1 MTQKPRNADYTKEY
15 NRKAVLSML
24 RRSSMSRAELA
35 RATGLS
41 RAATSLIA
49 EELLK
54 DGIVMELPPQ
64 SVGRGRSAT
73 PLAVRADSYYALAV
87 DLARKSCSVGLCD
100 MSGHLLQFRAF
111 PDQDGLLDLIIE
123 ALRRMAQSVDKSK
136 ILGIGISSPGPL
148 DCEGGKILNP
158 PQFDRWHGVEISA
171 ILSQALDLP
180 AYLEHDVCALALHQ
194 LEMGHSRNFMLVF
207 VDIGIGAAIAKKLA
221 SEGADIAILY
231 VGNPAP
237 AEETV
242 AAIEAMGRKVAC
254 KVCDVSNFEETQAAI
269 KEIISEFGGVDIL
282 VNNAGITRDKV
293 LLAMTEADWD
303 SVLDVNLK
311 SMFNTIKACYRNFM
325 KKKAGKII
333 NISSV
338 AGLTG
343 NAGQANYSSSKAG
356 VVGLTKTV
364 ARELAS
370 RHINCNAI
378 APGAIRTPMTDAMDP
393 KDLQAILDTIPLGF
407 MGEADDIAELAAYLA
422 SDKAKY
428 ITGEVIRV
436 DGGIAM

>member
-1 MTQKPRNADYTKEY
+1 MTLEGKVAL
-15 NRKAVLSML
+15 V
-24 RRSSMSRAELA
+24 
-35 RATGLS
+35 TG
-41 RAATSLIA
+41 
-49 EELLK
+49 
-54 DGIVMELPPQ
+54 G
-64 SVGRGRSAT
+64 
-73 PLAVRADSYYALAV
+73 
-87 DLARKSCSVGLCD
+87 
-100 MSGHLLQFRAF
+100 
-111 PDQDGLLDLIIE
+111 
-123 ALRRMAQSVDKSK
+123 
-136 ILGIGISSPGPL
+136 
-148 DCEGGKILNP
+148 
-158 PQFDRWHGVEISA
+158 
-171 ILSQALDLP
+171 SQ
-180 AYLEHDVCALALHQ
+180 
-194 LEMGHSRNFMLVF
+194 
-207 VDIGIGAAIAKKLA
+207 GIGAAIAKKLA

-231 VGNPAP
+231 VGNPVP

-242 AAIEAMGRKVAC
+242 AAIQAMGRRVIC
-254 KVCDVSNFEETQAAI
+254 QVCDVSDFDAVQAAVKDII
-269 KEIISEFGGVDIL
+269 KELGGVDIL

-293 LLAMTEADWD
+293 LLAMSEADWD
-303 SVLDVNLK
+303 SVLDINLK

-325 KKKAGKII
+325 KKKAGRII

-343 NAGQANYSSSKAG
+343 NAGQANYSASKAG

-393 KDLQAILDTIPLGF
+393 KDLQGILDTIPLGF
-407 MGEADDIAELAAYLA
+407 MGDAEDIAEMAAFLA

>member
-1 MTQKPRNADYTKEY
+1 MTLEGKV
-15 NRKAVLSML
+15 AVV
-24 RRSSMSRAELA
+24 
-35 RATGLS
+35 TG
-41 RAATSLIA
+41 
-49 EELLK
+49 
-54 DGIVMELPPQ
+54 G
-64 SVGRGRSAT
+64 
-73 PLAVRADSYYALAV
+73 
-87 DLARKSCSVGLCD
+87 
-100 MSGHLLQFRAF
+100 
-111 PDQDGLLDLIIE
+111 
-123 ALRRMAQSVDKSK
+123 
-136 ILGIGISSPGPL
+136 
-148 DCEGGKILNP
+148 
-158 PQFDRWHGVEISA
+158 
-171 ILSQALDLP
+171 SQ
-180 AYLEHDVCALALHQ
+180 
-194 LEMGHSRNFMLVF
+194 
-207 VDIGIGAAIAKKLA
+207 GIGAAIAKKLA

-242 AAIEAMGRKVAC
+242 AAIQALGRKVAC
-254 KVCDVSNFEETQAAI
+254 KVCDVSNFDETQSAI

-393 KDLQAILDTIPLGF
+393 KDLQSILDTIPLGF
-407 MGEADDIAELAAYLA
+407 MGEAEDIAELAAYLA

>member
-1 MTQKPRNADYTKEY
+1 
-15 NRKAVLSML
+15 ML

-207 VDIGIGAAIAKKLA
+207 VDIGIGAAIMSIIPNQLA
-221 SEGADIAILY
+221 YITVLMILL
-231 VGNPAP
+231 
-237 AEETV
+237 
-242 AAIEAMGRKVAC
+242 
-254 KVCDVSNFEETQAAI
+254 F
-269 KEIISEFGGVDIL
+269 
-282 VNNAGITRDKV
+282 
-293 LLAMTEADWD
+293 
-303 SVLDVNLK
+303 
-311 SMFNTIKACYRNFM
+311 
-325 KKKAGKII
+325 
-333 NISSV
+333 
-338 AGLTG
+338 
-343 NAGQANYSSSKAG
+343 
-356 VVGLTKTV
+356 VVGCL
-364 ARELAS
+364 
-370 RHINCNAI
+370 
-378 APGAIRTPMTDAMDP
+378 M
-393 KDLQAILDTIPLGF
+393 DTIPSILILAPILVPVGVQFGLDELHLGVLFCITLTVGFITPPFGINLFTAVSTTGESYTSVVKGVIPFMIVMIICVLICAFVAPIITFLPGF
-407 MGEADDIAELAAYLA
+407 MMG
-422 SDKAKY
+422 
-428 ITGEVIRV
+428 T
-436 DGGIAM
+436 

>member
-1 MTQKPRNADYTKEY
+1 MSFTGRT
-15 NRKAVLSML
+15 AVVTGG
-24 RRSSMSRAELA
+24 SRGIGRAICLELA
-35 RATGLS
+35 RRGANVVFSYAGNTAAAEAT
-41 RAATSLIA
+41 RK
-49 EELLK
+49 EL
-54 DGIVMELPPQ
+54 
-64 SVGRGRSAT
+64 
-73 PLAVRADSYYALAV
+73 
-87 DLARKSCSVGLCD
+87 
-100 MSGHLLQFRAF
+100 
-111 PDQDGLLDLIIE
+111 E
-123 ALRRMAQSVDKSK
+123 ALGVQTRAVQGSVADPAAVKTLIDTAVK
-136 ILGIGISSPGPL
+136 ELGSL
-148 DCEGGKILNP
+148 
-158 PQFDRWHGVEISA
+158 
-171 ILSQALDLP
+171 
-180 AYLEHDVCALALHQ
+180 
-194 LEMGHSRNFMLVF
+194 
-207 VDIGIGAAIAKKLA
+207 
-221 SEGADIAILY
+221 
-231 VGNPAP
+231 
-237 AEETV
+237 
-242 AAIEAMGRKVAC
+242 
-254 KVCDVSNFEETQAAI
+254 
-269 KEIISEFGGVDIL
+269 DIL

>member
-1 MTQKPRNADYTKEY
+1 MTLEGKVAL
-15 NRKAVLSML
+15 V
-24 RRSSMSRAELA
+24 
-35 RATGLS
+35 TG
-41 RAATSLIA
+41 
-49 EELLK
+49 
-54 DGIVMELPPQ
+54 G
-64 SVGRGRSAT
+64 
-73 PLAVRADSYYALAV
+73 
-87 DLARKSCSVGLCD
+87 
-100 MSGHLLQFRAF
+100 
-111 PDQDGLLDLIIE
+111 
-123 ALRRMAQSVDKSK
+123 
-136 ILGIGISSPGPL
+136 
-148 DCEGGKILNP
+148 
-158 PQFDRWHGVEISA
+158 
-171 ILSQALDLP
+171 SQ
-180 AYLEHDVCALALHQ
+180 
-194 LEMGHSRNFMLVF
+194 
-207 VDIGIGAAIAKKLA
+207 GIGAAIAKKLA

-242 AAIEAMGRKVAC
+242 AAIEAMGRKVAY

-378 APGAIRTPMTDAMDP
+378 APGAIRTLMTDAMDP

>member
-1 MTQKPRNADYTKEY
+1 MTLEGKVAL
-15 NRKAVLSML
+15 V
-24 RRSSMSRAELA
+24 
-35 RATGLS
+35 TG
-41 RAATSLIA
+41 
-49 EELLK
+49 
-54 DGIVMELPPQ
+54 G
-64 SVGRGRSAT
+64 
-73 PLAVRADSYYALAV
+73 
-87 DLARKSCSVGLCD
+87 
-100 MSGHLLQFRAF
+100 
-111 PDQDGLLDLIIE
+111 
-123 ALRRMAQSVDKSK
+123 
-136 ILGIGISSPGPL
+136 
-148 DCEGGKILNP
+148 
-158 PQFDRWHGVEISA
+158 
-171 ILSQALDLP
+171 SQ
-180 AYLEHDVCALALHQ
+180 
-194 LEMGHSRNFMLVF
+194 
-207 VDIGIGAAIAKKLA
+207 GIGAAIAKKLA

-303 SVLDVNLK
+303 SVLDVNL
-311 SMFNTIKACYRNFM
+311 
-325 KKKAGKII
+325 

>member
-1 MTQKPRNADYTKEY
+1 MTLEGKV
-15 NRKAVLSML
+15 AVV
-24 RRSSMSRAELA
+24 
-35 RATGLS
+35 TG
-41 RAATSLIA
+41 
-49 EELLK
+49 
-54 DGIVMELPPQ
+54 G
-64 SVGRGRSAT
+64 
-73 PLAVRADSYYALAV
+73 
-87 DLARKSCSVGLCD
+87 
-100 MSGHLLQFRAF
+100 
-111 PDQDGLLDLIIE
+111 
-123 ALRRMAQSVDKSK
+123 
-136 ILGIGISSPGPL
+136 
-148 DCEGGKILNP
+148 
-158 PQFDRWHGVEISA
+158 
-171 ILSQALDLP
+171 SQ
-180 AYLEHDVCALALHQ
+180 
-194 LEMGHSRNFMLVF
+194 
-207 VDIGIGAAIAKKLA
+207 GIGAGIAKKLA

-242 AAIEAMGRKVAC
+242 AAIQALGRKVVC
-254 KVCDVSNFEETQAAI
+254 KVCDVSNFDETQSAI

-393 KDLQAILDTIPLGF
+393 KDLQSILDTIPLGI
-407 MGEADDIAELAAYLA
+407 MGEAEDIAELAAYLA

>member
-1 MTQKPRNADYTKEY
+1 MTLEGKV
-15 NRKAVLSML
+15 AVV
-24 RRSSMSRAELA
+24 
-35 RATGLS
+35 TG
-41 RAATSLIA
+41 
-49 EELLK
+49 
-54 DGIVMELPPQ
+54 G
-64 SVGRGRSAT
+64 
-73 PLAVRADSYYALAV
+73 
-87 DLARKSCSVGLCD
+87 
-100 MSGHLLQFRAF
+100 
-111 PDQDGLLDLIIE
+111 
-123 ALRRMAQSVDKSK
+123 
-136 ILGIGISSPGPL
+136 
-148 DCEGGKILNP
+148 
-158 PQFDRWHGVEISA
+158 
-171 ILSQALDLP
+171 SQ
-180 AYLEHDVCALALHQ
+180 
-194 LEMGHSRNFMLVF
+194 
-207 VDIGIGAAIAKKLA
+207 GIGAAIARKLA

-242 AAIEAMGRKVAC
+242 SAIQALGRKVVC
-254 KVCDVSNFEETQAAI
+254 KVCDVSNFDETQSAI

-393 KDLQAILDTIPLGF
+393 KDLQSILDTIPLGF
-407 MGEADDIAELAAYLA
+407 MGEAEDIAELAAYLA

>member
-1 MTQKPRNADYTKEY
+1 
-15 NRKAVLSML
+15 
-24 RRSSMSRAELA
+24 
-35 RATGLS
+35 
-41 RAATSLIA
+41 
-49 EELLK
+49 
-54 DGIVMELPPQ
+54 
-64 SVGRGRSAT
+64 
-73 PLAVRADSYYALAV
+73 
-87 DLARKSCSVGLCD
+87 
-100 MSGHLLQFRAF
+100 
-111 PDQDGLLDLIIE
+111 
-123 ALRRMAQSVDKSK
+123 
-136 ILGIGISSPGPL
+136 
-148 DCEGGKILNP
+148 
-158 PQFDRWHGVEISA
+158 
-171 ILSQALDLP
+171 
-180 AYLEHDVCALALHQ
+180 
-194 LEMGHSRNFMLVF
+194 
-207 VDIGIGAAIAKKLA
+207 
-221 SEGADIAILY
+221 
-231 VGNPAP
+231 
-237 AEETV
+237 
-242 AAIEAMGRKVAC
+242 
-254 KVCDVSNFEETQAAI
+254 
-269 KEIISEFGGVDIL
+269 
-282 VNNAGITRDKV
+282 
-293 LLAMTEADWD
+293 MTEADWD

-393 KDLQAILDTIPLGF
+393 KDLQSILDTIPLGF
-407 MGEADDIAELAAYLA
+407 MGEAEDIAELAAYLA